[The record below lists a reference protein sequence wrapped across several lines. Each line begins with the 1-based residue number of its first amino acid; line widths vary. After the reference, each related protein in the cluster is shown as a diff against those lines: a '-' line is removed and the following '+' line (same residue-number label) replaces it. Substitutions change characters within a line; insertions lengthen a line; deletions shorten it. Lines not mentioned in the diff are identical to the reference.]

1 MAALSDMP
9 DQLVSDSTKNT
20 KKWKEANVKALSDM
34 INEQSSQGLRKTP
47 DEVNANMRMF
57 NNELSKA
64 DMLEVFD
71 PIRVAEGEIDQI
83 PEFAKSYNIVR
94 GPIVTIAAEER
105 KRKLEFSAVAI
116 NADVVNQKDTEF
128 KERLF
133 QYLGGLEKKLI
144 EGEYIDES
152 VVQAQLEQLQLDKT
166 QNLKSAHEAMAN
178 ELLRYFQ
185 NDPNIRL
192 HHVFAKGFHWM
203 LIAGEVIYRIYAVG
217 KEIRVAVVDPR
228 NLYTIGMGGS
238 DFHEDA
244 EAWVER
250 DYMTLSQIVAE
261 FELSKSEVKALEEL
275 RDGSGMADM
284 YQEVGGRITSG
295 EFIGESTSSD
305 LVLDQRNPDSVGS
318 QFAFE
323 GAYYGDGVEN
333 EYVDA
338 EGRIR
343 VDRVHWVSKRKI
355 YERELPDDEG
365 IDYVDSTYEVPE
377 NSGEK
382 LEEIIINELWQ
393 GYRIGDTL
401 IKDVKPCDM
410 QLRSIDNPAIVRP
423 PYCGAVL
430 NYGTNEKA
438 VSLLDDIRAYK
449 EDYDMWA
456 NKLRKL
462 WITYQG
468 AVMRIDRSRIP
479 ENMST
484 EEWYKWVKVDGI
496 SWEDSFR
503 SSPDG
508 TFMAG
513 NMQSQNPIIQ
523 PSIYNEIIVA
533 TQQLDRLEAKIE
545 KMAAMPAARSGDL
558 QGNEGLGVS
567 QQAMVTA
574 THRTEDSFIL
584 HNYVKTRVL
593 EVMTEMVKYLWDGDT
608 VRKQYLLSDLSQ
620 YMLEYDA
627 KLMQESE
634 VAVIVTDGSK
644 MAEFDREIAP
654 IAFSMAQNDR
664 IALSDYSKFR
674 NAPTPSLATLI
685 LEKSEAKQDAR
696 QAEQAKLQGEEQRK
710 TLEMQEQMQQ
720 AAHARELE
728 IIRVKAEEDRRT
740 KYELAQFQLGGSMAQ
755 AALADENGDGVVDDI
770 EIKTAEIAARS
781 AEEIKRMDVESK
793 ERINRELIRV
803 KEEEI
808 KVKKI
813 QANKTTNK

>member
-9 DQLVSDSTKNT
+9 DQLVADSTKNT

-34 INEQSSQGLRKTP
+34 INNQASQGLRKTP
-47 DEVNANMRMF
+47 EEVSANMRMF
-57 NNELSKA
+57 NNELSRA

-71 PIRVAEGEIDQI
+71 PIRVADGEVDQI
-83 PEFAKSYNIVR
+83 PEFVKSYNIVR

-105 KRKLEFSAVAI
+105 KRKLEYSAVAI
-116 NADVVNQKDTEF
+116 NEDVVNQKDTEF
-128 KERLF
+128 KDRLF
-133 QYLGGLEKKLI
+133 SYLGELEKNLI
-144 EGEYIDES
+144 EGEYVDES
-152 VVQAQLEQLQLDKT
+152 VVQAHLERLQLDKT
-166 QNLKSAHEAMAN
+166 QNLKSAHEVMAN
-178 ELLRYFQ
+178 ELLQYFQ
-185 NDPNIRL
+185 NDPSIRL
-192 HHVFAKGFHWM
+192 HHIFAKGFHWM
-203 LIAGEVIYRIYAVG
+203 LIAGEVIYRVYGVG
-217 KEIRVAVVDPR
+217 KEIRVATVDPR

-238 DFHEDA
+238 DFHENA

-250 DYMTLSQIVAE
+250 EYMTLSQITSE
-261 FELSKSEVKALEEL
+261 FKLTKSEVKALEDL
-275 RDGSGMADM
+275 RDGSGIADM
-284 YQEVGGRITSG
+284 YQETGGRIVKGAFVG
-295 EFIGESTSSD
+295 EALGGD
-305 LVLDQRNPDSVGS
+305 LNLDQRTPDSDSS
-318 QFAFE
+318 QFEFE
-323 GAYYGDGVEN
+323 GDGYFGTEAEN
-333 EYVDA
+333 EYVDS

-343 VDRVHWVSKRKI
+343 IDRVHWMSKRRI

-365 IDYVDSTYEVPE
+365 IDFVDETYEVPE

-382 LEEIIINELWQ
+382 LEEVIINELWQ
-393 GYRIGDTL
+393 GFKIGETL

-423 PYCGAVL
+423 PYCGAIL
-430 NYGTNEKA
+430 NYGSNEKA
-438 VSLLDDIRAYK
+438 VSLLDDIRSYK

-468 AVMRIDRSRIP
+468 AVMRIDRARIP

-496 SWEDSFR
+496 SWEDGFR
-503 SSPDG
+503 MSPDAA
-508 TFMAG
+508 FMAG
-513 NMQSQNPIIQ
+513 NMQSQNPIIN
-523 PSIYNEIIVA
+523 PSLYNEIIVA
-533 TQQLDRLEAKIE
+533 TQQLDRLESKIE

-558 QGNEGLGVS
+558 EGNEGLGVS

-593 EVMTEMVKYLWDGDT
+593 EVMIEMVKYLWEGDT
-608 VRKQYLLSDLSQ
+608 MRKQYLLSDLSQ

-634 VAVIVTDGSK
+634 VSVIVTDGAK

-674 NAPTPSLATLI
+674 NAPTPSTATLI

-720 AAHARELE
+720 AAHNRELE
-728 IIRVKAEEDRRT
+728 IIRVKAEEERKT

-755 AALADENGDGVVDDI
+755 AAMADENGDGVVDDI

-793 ERINRELIRV
+793 ERINQEQMKV

-808 KVKKI
+808 KVKRM
-813 QANKTTNK
+813 QANKTK